1 MKHIISQFSLVVP
14 LLCFSLCGK
23 AQSSHE
29 REESI
34 PYGDFDK
41 WMVRVIDESL
51 IIGGRSKCLYE
62 VAPADTVRGD
72 IPYKSSSESPWRTSN
87 VMARVSG
94 VTKCS
99 VSVFP
104 EPRDSGYCVRLETL
118 LDSCKVFG
126 LFNIKVLVP
135 GTIYMGQMMEPICDT
150 KNPQSKLNAG
160 VPFTKRPKAV
170 VLDYKFTTPGTD
182 HRIKSTGFSRQ
193 REVPGRDSCEL
204 YVILQKRWEDAEG
217 NVYAKRVGT
226 LVRRFYE
233 NTPEW
238 INNYHADILY
248 GDITSRPEY
257 RSYMRLIPEE
267 ESLYCVN
274 SRGESVPIH
283 EVGWAG
289 PDETPTH
296 LVFRASSSCGE
307 VYVGTVGN
315 KFYLDNIRLSYDQP
329 TTPEP

>member
-1 MKHIISQFSLVVP
+1 MKHIISQFSLVVS

-104 EPRDSGYCVRLETL
+104 EPGSPRKT
-118 LDSCKVFG
+118 
-126 LFNIKVLVP
+126 
-135 GTIYMGQMMEPICDT
+135 
-150 KNPQSKLNAG
+150 
-160 VPFTKRPKAV
+160 
-170 VLDYKFTTPGTD
+170 
-182 HRIKSTGFSRQ
+182 
-193 REVPGRDSCEL
+193 
-204 YVILQKRWEDAEG
+204 
-217 NVYAKRVGT
+217 
-226 LVRRFYE
+226 RFFA
-233 NTPEW
+233 P
-238 INNYHADILY
+238 A
-248 GDITSRPEY
+248 R
-257 RSYMRLIPEE
+257 
-267 ESLYCVN
+267 N
-274 SRGESVPIH
+274 S
-283 EVGWAG
+283 
-289 PDETPTH
+289 
-296 LVFRASSSCGE
+296 
-307 VYVGTVGN
+307 VYVFCIFLT
-315 KFYLDNIRLSYDQP
+315 S
-329 TTPEP
+329 

>member
-1 MKHIISQFSLVVP
+1 MKHITSQFSLVVS

-118 LDSCKVFG
+118 LRTEEVSLKDS
-126 LFNIKVLVP
+126 P
-135 GTIYMGQMMEPICDT
+135 
-150 KNPQSKLNAG
+150 
-160 VPFTKRPKAV
+160 
-170 VLDYKFTTPGTD
+170 
-182 HRIKSTGFSRQ
+182 
-193 REVPGRDSCEL
+193 
-204 YVILQKRWEDAEG
+204 
-217 NVYAKRVGT
+217 
-226 LVRRFYE
+226 
-233 NTPEW
+233 
-238 INNYHADILY
+238 
-248 GDITSRPEY
+248 
-257 RSYMRLIPEE
+257 
-267 ESLYCVN
+267 
-274 SRGESVPIH
+274 
-283 EVGWAG
+283 
-289 PDETPTH
+289 
-296 LVFRASSSCGE
+296 SSSIIPRFSE
-307 VYVGTVGN
+307 VSTRSGITILLFWTPFGTV
-315 KFYLDNIRLSYDQP
+315 LR
-329 TTPEP
+329 

>member
-1 MKHIISQFSLVVP
+1 MKHIISQFSLVVS

-135 GTIYMGQMMEPICDT
+135 GTIYMGQMMEPIRDT

-193 REVPGRDSCEL
+193 RRMKDDLIEHIPELVAKIAGIFPIDGIADLVSFFDHVPAHALVALHPVPGTTVRSAQAFDHVSQRYKVRLVMHENPSL
-204 YVILQKRWEDAEG
+204 TKKRS
-217 NVYAKRVGT
+217 
-226 LVRRFYE
+226 RRS
-233 NTPEW
+233 
-238 INNYHADILY
+238 A
-248 GDITSRPEY
+248 
-257 RSYMRLIPEE
+257 
-267 ESLYCVN
+267 
-274 SRGESVPIH
+274 
-283 EVGWAG
+283 
-289 PDETPTH
+289 
-296 LVFRASSSCGE
+296 
-307 VYVGTVGN
+307 
-315 KFYLDNIRLSYDQP
+315 
-329 TTPEP
+329 